1 MPELP
6 EEYKTSRALQ
16 FVQQQ
21 GWTWRPVS
29 PPKIELE
36 TCPHCSHDGWH
47 AYMEVYA
54 KDDPEASRDGLHGC
68 VRCNKGGGL
77 RSLKEKLGIEL
88 AGVSSGKDWAGQ
100 SKEAEGIIDTD
111 ALHTALMADEDALA
125 YLMEVRGFSLEIIQE
140 QKLGLKDKH
149 FFRETGEVRAL
160 VYPYLVN
167 GNTVWWHY
175 RTLPSMPIESNKI
188 PKAFS
193 SPTGWDATLYNGG
206 ILLPGLTDLTMF
218 EGEPDTIAALDH
230 GLQNVV
236 GVPGANIKKAA
247 WIDTIDKLG
256 LDHIYICYDNDK
268 VGQRAAQALAT
279 RIGIERC
286 YKLLLPAFTV
296 EVEGVMRPGKDIN
309 EWFLHGGG
317 TLELFEQLK
326 LSAPLF
332 DVEGV
337 ADSGDALQ
345 QLEDELLGKG
355 SILPKYQFPWDGVN
369 KYLGLEDGDVLDVLA
384 PEKVGKTTWAMNLLE
399 HMVNTYEDDGVF
411 ICLEMTVA
419 RQVRKWL
426 AHVAQIADTNT
437 GLTPEEAEALR
448 DEFLT
453 KIPIVKAKVAG
464 REGQIYFCYPQYKTM
479 EELYNIMR
487 QIIRRYG
494 VKWIVFDNIQ
504 RAADTTSTAK
514 GGNRTEHLSQI
525 SKVLS
530 QMAKDHNVNMVRI
543 LQPNRIGKGQIVSSD
558 NVDGSSQIAKDCDA
572 MIVLHRNKIESLST
586 EQFQTVGFVEEEAS
600 FSNEML
606 CKVALTRY
614 SGGGVTTLMYDG
626 PRSTVNE
633 MGKEHKSKLMAEATK
648 DVGHAAQ
655 LDKLFNGSKVVDPQ
669 DATVEG

>member
-6 EEYKTSRALQ
+6 EEYKTSKALQ
-16 FVQQQ
+16 FVIQQ
-21 GWTWRPVS
+21 GWNWRAVS
-29 PPKIELE
+29 PPKIEIE
-36 TCPHCSHDGWH
+36 KCPHCGHDGWH

-68 VRCNKGGGL
+68 VRCQKGGGL

-88 AGVSSGKDWAGQ
+88 SGVSSGKDWAGN

-111 ALHTALMADEDALA
+111 ALHAALMADEDALS
-125 YLMEVRGFSLEIIQE
+125 YLTEVRGFSLEIIQA

-206 ILLPGLTDLTMF
+206 ILLPGITDLIMF

-230 GLQNVV
+230 GIHNVV

-256 LDHIYICYDNDK
+256 LDHIYICYDSDK

-279 RIGIERC
+279 RIGIEHC
-286 YKLLLPAFTV
+286 YKLTLPAFTV
-296 EVEGVMRPGKDIN
+296 PVGGGEVRPGKDIN
-309 EWFLHGGG
+309 EWFLYGGG
-317 TLELFEQLK
+317 TLEQFEQLK
-326 LSAPLF
+326 QDAPLF

-369 KYLGLEDGDVLDVLA
+369 KFLGLDDGDVLDVLA
-384 PEKVGKTTWAMNLLE
+384 EEKVGKTTWAMNLLE
-399 HMVNTYEDDGVF
+399 HLVDKYEEDGVF

-426 AHVAQIADTNT
+426 AHVAQIADINT

-453 KIPIVKAKVAG
+453 KIPIVKKKVGTRAG
-464 REGQIYFCYPQYKTM
+464 NIYFCYPQYKTM
-479 EELYNIMR
+479 EELYAIMR

-494 VKWIVFDNIQ
+494 VRFMVFDNIQ
-504 RAADTTSTAK
+504 RAADTTS
-514 GGNRTEHLSQI
+514 S
-525 SKVLS
+525 
-530 QMAKDHNVNMVRI
+530 
-543 LQPNRIGKGQIVSSD
+543 
-558 NVDGSSQIAKDCDA
+558 C
-572 MIVLHRNKIESLST
+572 
-586 EQFQTVGFVEEEAS
+586 
-600 FSNEML
+600 
-606 CKVALTRY
+606 
-614 SGGGVTTLMYDG
+614 
-626 PRSTVNE
+626 
-633 MGKEHKSKLMAEATK
+633 
-648 DVGHAAQ
+648 
-655 LDKLFNGSKVVDPQ
+655 
-669 DATVEG
+669 